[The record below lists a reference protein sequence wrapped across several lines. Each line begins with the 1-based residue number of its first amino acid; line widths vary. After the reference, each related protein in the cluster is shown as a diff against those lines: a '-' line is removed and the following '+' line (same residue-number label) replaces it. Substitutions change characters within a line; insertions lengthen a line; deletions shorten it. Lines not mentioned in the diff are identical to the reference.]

1 VPLLATLLAL
11 GAVPLGFLAVGF
23 ALQSF
28 GTTPTLLALFG
39 LMLAVAAVAL
49 VSPAIRSAQ

>member
-1 VPLLATLLAL
+1 VPLLATLRAL
-11 GAVPLGFLAVGF
+11 CAVPLGSLAVGV
-23 ALQSF
+23 ALESF

-49 VSPAIRSAQ
+49 VSPAIRSAP